1 MTECVLVE
9 MDYKSLEAQL
19 VGYFAEDPGY
29 IKAAKLGVHS
39 ILMARVKG
47 VEVNVD
53 DPPDKVKK
61 ILKQL
66 KTDDPIAYDSCKH
79 VVHGS
84 NYLGTPRRLRL
95 GWPDLF
101 ESVGAA
107 KKIQDLY
114 FETIASKVRRWQQKV
129 LHEAY
134 QVHYLENPYC
144 IDLNTLVLKE
154 DLTWVPADTLVIG
167 DTLIGFDEDGPLRR
181 YKPSVVEAV
190 ETINQPR
197 VQVCTQ
203 HGDIIVSENH
213 MFLVRKT
220 HSSGD
225 RYRWVCAKDLSV
237 ADQIGY
243 LATPWKSD
251 VSWEGGWLSGM
262 LDGEGSLAYSGPT
275 SEGWY
280 QQSHIQLSQKAG
292 PTADKIGK
300 VLAAKGFNFTRKQY
314 KNDVVE
320 TFWLRGGLPEKLRLL
335 GSIRPERLL
344 TKAYR
349 TWGGARVWGAN
360 PAVVQGVTYLG
371 QGPVLSIKTSSST
384 LITNGFLSHNC
395 YRHYFWDVLHYVG
408 QQLEWGVD
416 AKKAVAFLPQSTGA
430 GLISE
435 AILRIYYLFP
445 DVFQYLRWMIHDSL
459 VAEAPIIKLPH
470 VIGVI
475 KACMEYPEE
484 RLGGLSVEVETSI
497 GKNWGEMVDYEGEIE
512 EVRL

>member
-66 KTDDPIAYDSCKH
+66 KVDDPISYDSCKH

-114 FETIASKVRRWQQKV
+114 FDSIASKVRRWQQKV

-134 QVHYLENPYC
+134 QKHYLENP
-144 IDLNTLVLKE
+144 
-154 DLTWVPADTLVIG
+154 
-167 DTLIGFDEDGPLRR
+167 F
-181 YKPSVVEAV
+181 S
-190 ETINQPR
+190 
-197 VQVCTQ
+197 
-203 HGDIIVSENH
+203 
-213 MFLVRKT
+213 
-220 HSSGD
+220 
-225 RYRWVCAKDLSV
+225 
-237 ADQIGY
+237 
-243 LATPWKSD
+243 
-251 VSWEGGWLSGM
+251 
-262 LDGEGSLAYSGPT
+262 
-275 SEGWY
+275 
-280 QQSHIQLSQKAG
+280 
-292 PTADKIGK
+292 
-300 VLAAKGFNFTRKQY
+300 
-314 KNDVVE
+314 
-320 TFWLRGGLPEKLRLL
+320 
-335 GSIRPERLL
+335 
-344 TKAYR
+344 
-349 TWGGARVWGAN
+349 
-360 PAVVQGVTYLG
+360 
-371 QGPVLSIKTSSST
+371 
-384 LITNGFLSHNC
+384 

-435 AILRIYYLFP
+435 AIRRIFYLFP

-459 VAEAPIIKLPH
+459 VAEAPVDRLPY

-484 RLGGLSVEVETSI
+484 RLGGLSVEVETSV
-497 GKNWGEMVDYEGEIE
+497 GKNWGEMVDYVGEIE
-512 EVRL
+512 EIKLCGTMCVSG